1 MNSIHRLTRV
11 PGLKLQ
17 LVNLFPKRQEL
28 LPGLLPGMYCGIVFR
43 AWDLT
48 YILAFDVAYVLTF
61 YLRYILATC
70 LAVEAQHCPLA
81 VGVAVEARWCPRDPK
96 LVVEVR
102 RCAHCD

>member
-43 AWDLT
+43 VWDLT

-81 VGVAVEARWCPRDPK
+81 VGVAVEACWCPRDPK